1 MSMSSSA
8 GSGGSA
14 SSGSGGGASFGSG
27 GGSCR
32 CQNKC
37 KMVTER
43 RTTSITPLAASLC
56 NTAICL
62 TAGTMS
68 YRYQC

>member
-1 MSMSSSA
+1 MSSSA
-8 GSGGSA
+8 GSGGGA

-32 CQNKC
+32 CQNAC

-43 RTTSITPLAASLC
+43 RKTGITPLAALLC
-56 NTAICL
+56 NIAIRM

-68 YRYQC
+68 